1 MVIMAAKIGSWQLLT
16 FQIPTEMK
24 AVEEKIE
31 VMTRDMN
38 PNKGTKRISMTL
50 LLEWIGMV

>member
-38 PNKGTKRISMTL
+38 PKKGTKRISMTL

>member
-1 MVIMAAKIGSWQLLT
+1 MAAKIGSWQLLT